1 LHEYKALPSAWDE
14 IWEDDDR
21 RDPKRTRVT
30 IRLDADVVKFFKG
43 LGEGY
48 QTRINRVLRAYMHFR
63 LAKLIEGPDTMDY
76 VLRPEKVLEEA
87 GVSPKWGDA
96 AARMDRLVGETG
108 PPPRK
113 PKTTSSDD
121 ALDGQKGR

>member
-1 LHEYKALPSAWDE
+1 
-14 IWEDDDR
+14 
-21 RDPKRTRVT
+21 
-30 IRLDADVVKFFKG
+30 
-43 LGEGY
+43 
-48 QTRINRVLRAYMHFR
+48 MHFR

-76 VLRPEKVLEEA
+76 VLRPDKVLEEA
-87 GVSPKWGDA
+87 GQRPKWGDTK
-96 AARMDRLVGETG
+96 ARMDRLVGETG